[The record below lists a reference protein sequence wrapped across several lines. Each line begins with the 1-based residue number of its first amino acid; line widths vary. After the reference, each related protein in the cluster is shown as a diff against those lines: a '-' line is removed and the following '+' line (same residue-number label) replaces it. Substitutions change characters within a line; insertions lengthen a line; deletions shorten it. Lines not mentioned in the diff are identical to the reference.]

1 MSERLAQEIGS
12 LLQRVATLER
22 EMAILKQYGLRA
34 ALLAILLLIGAAL
47 NVKASVMTDLVL
59 ELLKRS

>member
-1 MSERLAQEIGS
+1 MSGLDRAFGRLEE
-12 LLQRVATLER
+12 RVASLER
-22 EMAILKQYGLRA
+22 DNAMFKQYGLRA